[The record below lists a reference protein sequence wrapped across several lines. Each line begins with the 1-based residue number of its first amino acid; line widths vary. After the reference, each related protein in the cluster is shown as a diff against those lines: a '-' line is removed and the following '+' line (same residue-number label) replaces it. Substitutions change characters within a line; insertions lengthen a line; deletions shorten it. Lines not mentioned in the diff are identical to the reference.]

1 MRFMRDINDNYGNIA
16 GKIWRILTVY
26 GPLDEQN
33 LIEKSRVT
41 KNDFYAGIGWLAR
54 ENKVYKTRTTYQL
67 GTTNL
72 TDEIGINAGKVWD
85 ALNTTQDIDISTIA
99 KISQIKPK
107 DAYSALGWLA
117 REDKLKSSTRNNQIK
132 FKLK

>member
-1 MRFMRDINDNYGNIA
+1 MRDINDNYGNIA
-16 GKIWRILTVY
+16 GKIWRTLTVY

-72 TDEIGINAGKVWD
+72 TDEIGINAGKVWNT
-85 ALNTTQDIDISTIA
+85 LNTTQDIDISTIA
-99 KISQIKPK
+99 KISQIAPK
-107 DAYSALGWLA
+107 DAYCALGWLA
-117 REDKLKSSTRNNQIK
+117 REDKLKSLSRNKQTK

>member
-1 MRFMRDINDNYGNIA
+1 MRDINDNYGNIA
-16 GKIWRILTVY
+16 GKIWRTLTVY

-72 TDEIGINAGKVWD
+72 TDEIGINAGKVWN

-99 KISQIKPK
+99 KISQITPK
-107 DAYSALGWLA
+107 DAYCALGWLA
-117 REDKLKSSTRNNQIK
+117 REDKLKSLSRNKQTK